1 MGLVTG
7 LLTAP
12 LAPLRGVVAIAD
24 QVRRQA
30 EDQFYDPVTIRAE
43 LEQVDA
49 LRAAGE
55 IGDDEATD
63 REDELVERLM
73 AGQQLREERHG

>member
-7 LLTAP
+7 LLTLPA
-12 LAPLRGVVAIAD
+12 APLRGVVAIAE

-30 EDQFYDPVTIRAE
+30 EDDYYDPVTIRAE
-43 LEQVDA
+43 LEQIDV

-55 IGDDEATD
+55 LDDDEATA
-63 REDELVERLM
+63 REDALVERLM
-73 AGQQLREERHG
+73 VGQQLREERHG